1 MENFQLIFTLCG
13 ANAGCYLCFK
23 ESEYMTGFSKKKK
36 KLKNYFLYNLK

>member
-36 KLKNYFLYNLK
+36 LKNYSLYNFK